1 MGIPSLNSAIFYIVS
16 LYFHCHL
23 EQASHCHFERAKR
36 VEKSKSCKYP
46 EPSAKKT
53 VVFLAAIHNPKS
65 LWNLLLEAELHS
77 KIKKA
82 LITQASFKEAT

>member
-1 MGIPSLNSAIFYIVS
+1 MLVCLLF
-16 LYFHCHL
+16 CHL

-36 VEKSKSCKYP
+36 VEKSKSCKYNKYP

-77 KIKKA
+77 KIKKT